1 MNQADALR
9 ETVRIAEQYGMP
21 EMPGSDLGLHHL
33 RSMLATVNTSK
44 FSDAKLGRW
53 LGWAQC
59 ALVAADVGVTLA
71 DMKALNRRHSDRKT
85 LAPHC
90 LICEHKNC
98 YHMGSGL
105 T

>member
-1 MNQADALR
+1 MNQADAFR
-9 ETVRIAEQYGMP
+9 ETVRIAEQQGMP

-33 RSMLATVNTSK
+33 RSMLATVNASK

-71 DMKALNRRHSDRKT
+71 DMKALNSRHLKRNSG
-85 LAPHC
+85 APHC
-90 LICEHKNC
+90 LICERTNC
-98 YHMGSGL
+98 YHTGYGL

>member
-1 MNQADALR
+1 MNQADAFR
-9 ETVRIAEQYGMP
+9 ETVRIAEQRGMP

-33 RSMLATVNTSK
+33 RSMLATISTSK
-44 FSDAKLGRW
+44 FPDAKLGRW

-71 DMKALNRRHSDRKT
+71 DMKALNSRHLYRKPA
-85 LAPHC
+85 APHC
-90 LICEHKNC
+90 LICARKNC
-98 YHMGSGL
+98 YHMGYGL